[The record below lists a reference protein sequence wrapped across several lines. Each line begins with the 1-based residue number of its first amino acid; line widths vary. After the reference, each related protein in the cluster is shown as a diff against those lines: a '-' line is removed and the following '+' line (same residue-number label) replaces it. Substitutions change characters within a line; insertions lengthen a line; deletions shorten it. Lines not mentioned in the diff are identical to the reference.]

1 MPATEYRKGD
11 SGKANLLPSRVIGS
25 CTGSA
30 GASPSRF
37 QIKLILLCLIV
48 VTRAAGVCRADDV
61 EDHQLHQE
69 FSARIWPFLRLNCL
83 GCHGPEKQ
91 EGKLDLSG
99 ATSVDVIV
107 ASHGV
112 WEIVLQRLEG
122 GEMPP
127 AEATQQ
133 PTHEERQSA
142 IRWLRDLRAREAS
155 RNAGD
160 PGIVLA
166 RRLSNAEFDYS
177 IRDLTGVD
185 IRPTKE
191 FPVDPANEAGFDNS
205 GESLTMTP
213 ALLKKYLLATKSV
226 ADHLVLKPGGFAFA
240 PHPVISETDR
250 DKFCVQRIV
259 SFYDRHK
266 VNYADYF
273 LSAWRFQ
280 HRADAG
286 RPNAEL
292 SEFAAESG
300 LSPQYLAMLWA
311 TLHTVEVRGP
321 VKELQAEWATLPADV
336 AQFEDAR
343 TVCERLSKL
352 VAEIRSDLEIPF
364 EQIEIEGNSRGS
376 QPLILWWNRQIAAG
390 RMTFRGQGEDADL
403 NAARDRFCRIF
414 PSAFS
419 VSSRGHY
426 SDGDLGAS
434 VRLLSAG
441 FHLMQGYFRDDQPLY
456 DLVLTDEERRE
467 LDEMWQDLNFVTLAP
482 MRQYKDFLFFE
493 RAEPPRFAGGPEFD
507 FARPEDKDSTSE
519 EKLTRMR
526 DVYVS
531 KVKDSGAGEQ
541 ALDAVQ
547 TYFADMA
554 RDLRWIERTRIAA
567 EPGHLEDLLQFAER
581 AWRRPM
587 SPVEREEVMSFY
599 HRLRDVEG
607 LSHDDAIRD
616 SVASVLMSPYFSYR
630 VESAGSTADASETS
644 LAIRPLTEHEL
655 ANRLSYFLWSS
666 MPDEELLSHA
676 ASGDLHEPVVLAA
689 QARRMLQDPK
699 VRGLATEFLG
709 NWLEFRRF
717 EEHNS
722 VDRDR
727 FPSFTSDL
735 RSAMFEEPVQFFTDL
750 AQRDGSMLELLAADH
765 TFVNRTLA
773 DHYGAEVSALAE
785 PTDPDAWVRLDN
797 AGTIG
802 RGGLLPMSV
811 FLTKNSPG
819 LRTSPVKRGYWVV
832 RRLLGEH
839 IPAPP
844 PNVPELPKDESQ
856 SGALTLAEHLAMHRN
871 HAACAGCHQH
881 FDSIGLVFESFGP
894 IGERRSLDLGG
905 HPVQTQA
912 TFPDGTSGSG
922 LEDLRR
928 YLLNHR
934 RDDLIDN
941 VVRRMFVFALGRGV
955 LLSDTQAIE
964 SATLRLAENDYRL
977 GTLVETIITSPQFV
991 HKRVHK

>member
-1 MPATEYRKGD
+1 MLNVRND
-11 SGKANLLPSRVIGS
+11 VMRWSLLVCVFAASH
-25 CTGSA
+25 TSA
-30 GASPSRF
+30 M
-37 QIKLILLCLIV
+37 L
-48 VTRAAGVCRADDV
+48 RADDA

-69 FSARIWPFLRLNCL
+69 FNARILPFLKLNCL

-112 WEIVLQRLEG
+112 WEIVLQRLEA

-127 AEATQQ
+127 AAAIQQ
-133 PTHEERQSA
+133 PTNEERQAA
-142 IRWLRDLRAREAS
+142 IQWLRDLRAREAS
-155 RNAGD
+155 LNAGD

-191 FPVDPANEAGFDNS
+191 FPVDPANAAGFDNS

-213 ALLKKYLLATKSV
+213 ALLKKYLLATKFV
-226 ADHLVLKPGGFAFA
+226 TDHLVLTPGGFIFA

-250 DKFCVQRIV
+250 DKFCVRRIV

-266 VNYADYF
+266 VNYADNF
-273 LSAWRFQ
+273 LTAWRFQ
-280 HRADAG
+280 HRAEAG
-286 RPNAEL
+286 RPNTEL
-292 SEFAAESG
+292 DEFAAEAG
-300 LSPQYLAMLWA
+300 LSPKYLATLWE
-311 TLHTVEVRGP
+311 TLHQAEDRGP
-321 VKELQAEWATLPADV
+321 VKELQTEWGTLPADV
-336 AQFEDAR
+336 AQLDEAQ
-343 TVCERLSKL
+343 TICERLSKQ
-352 VAEIRSDLEIPF
+352 VAEIRSDLEIPI
-364 EQIEIEGNSRGS
+364 EQIEIKGNSRGS
-376 QPLILWWNRQIAAG
+376 QPLILWWNREIAAG
-390 RMTFRGQGEDADL
+390 RMTFSGDGDDAELD
-403 NAARDRFCRIF
+403 ASRERFCRVF

-426 SDGDLGAS
+426 SDGDLGEN

-441 FHLMQGYFRDDQPLY
+441 FHLMQGYFRDDQPLCE
-456 DLVLTDEERRE
+456 LVLNDEQRRE
-467 LDEMWQDLNFVTLAP
+467 LDELWQDLNFVTQAP

-507 FARPEDKDSTSE
+507 FARPEDKDSTSV
-519 EKLTRMR
+519 EKLSRMR

-531 KVKDSGAGEQ
+531 KVKRSGASEQ
-541 ALDAVQ
+541 AIDAVE
-547 TYFADMA
+547 TFFADMA
-554 RDLRWIERTRIAA
+554 RDFLWIEQTQIAA
-567 EPGHLEDLLQFAER
+567 EPLHLDDLLRFAER
-581 AWRRPM
+581 AWRRPI
-587 SPVEREEVMSFY
+587 SADEKKDLISFY
-599 HRLRDVEG
+599 HRLRDVEA
-607 LSHDDAIRD
+607 LHHEDAIRD
-616 SVASVLMSPYFSYR
+616 SVASVLVSPYFSYR
-630 VESAGSTADASETS
+630 VESAESTVDASETS
-644 LAIRPLTEHEL
+644 LAIRLLTDHEL
-655 ANRLSYFLWSS
+655 ASRLSYFLWSS
-666 MPDEELLSHA
+666 MPDDELLSHA
-676 ASGDLHEPVVLAA
+676 ASGDLHEPAVLVA
-689 QARRMLQDPK
+689 QARRMLRDPK

-722 VDRDR
+722 VDRAR

-750 AQRDGSMLELLAADH
+750 AQRDGSLLELLTADH

-773 DHYGAEVSALAE
+773 EHYGAEVPGLA
-785 PTDPDAWVRLDN
+785 DANDSSAWVRVDQ
-797 AGTIG
+797 AGTFG

-819 LRTSPVKRGYWVV
+819 LRTSAVKRGYWVV

-844 PNVPELPKDESQ
+844 PNVPELPKDEAQ
-856 SGALTLAEHLAMHRN
+856 SGELTLAEHLAVHRN
-871 HAACAGCHQH
+871 HSACAGCHQR

-905 HPVQTQA
+905 RPVQTTA
-912 TFPDGTSGSG
+912 MLPDGAIGNSVG
-922 LEDLRR
+922 DLQR
-928 YLLNHR
+928 YLMDHR
-934 RDDLIDN
+934 RDDFIEN
-941 VVRRMFVFALGRGV
+941 VVRRMFVYALGRGL

-964 SATLRLAENDYRL
+964 SARTQLAENDYHL
-977 GTLVETIITSPQFV
+977 GTLVETIVAKI
-991 HKRVHK
+991 